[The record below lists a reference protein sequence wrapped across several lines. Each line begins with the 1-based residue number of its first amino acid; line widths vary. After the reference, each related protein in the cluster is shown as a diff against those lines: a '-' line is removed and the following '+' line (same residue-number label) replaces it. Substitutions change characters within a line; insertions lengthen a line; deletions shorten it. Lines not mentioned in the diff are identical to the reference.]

1 MASKSSETSSKGT
14 FIYNEEK
21 KAVYMF
27 EMGVKTR
34 LKMFDINKAFI
45 KHNPGSL
52 PSYRLLKANSNIA
65 SINIFVN

>member
-27 EMGVKTR
+27 DMGVENR
-34 LKMFDINKAFI
+34 LKMFDITK
-45 KHNPGSL
+45 
-52 PSYRLLKANSNIA
+52 LL
-65 SINIFVN
+65 